1 MTEAAAF
8 FASFVFVALKAF
20 QQLNVVHD
28 QYLFVM
34 PTSLLMACCEV
45 FVIVSVAQ
53 VGWGWIVLYIGLGAG
68 LGAMFSMYLHK
79 RVRR

>member
-20 QQLNVVHD
+20 QQLNVVHS

-45 FVIVSVAQ
+45 YVIASVAKS
-53 VGWGWIVLYIGLGAG
+53 GWGWIVLYVGIGAG
-68 LGAMFSMYLHK
+68 LGAMFSMYLHGK
-79 RVRR
+79 VRR